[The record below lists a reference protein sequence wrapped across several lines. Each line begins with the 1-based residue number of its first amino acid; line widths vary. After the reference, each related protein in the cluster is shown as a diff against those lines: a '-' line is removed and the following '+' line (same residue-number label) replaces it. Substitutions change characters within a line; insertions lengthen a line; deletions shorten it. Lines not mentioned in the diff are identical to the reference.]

1 MKNPYEEIERNIA
14 RTIDYLT
21 GITGV
26 DSPKQ
31 LGELHS
37 MILQALD
44 ACMEQKYPLMDTD
57 HITSSEVLLHV
68 KDRDTGRVY
77 SRKLPLDYKENNN
90 GLTLDGET
98 ADGKASSIV
107 FYSETAIEKFADIT
121 GRGEKHNHSC
131 GEYRTP

>member
-68 KDRDTGRVY
+68 KDRVQGVFTAENFRLII
-77 SRKLPLDYKENNN
+77 RKTIMD
-90 GLTLDGET
+90 
-98 ADGKASSIV
+98 S
-107 FYSETAIEKFADIT
+107 
-121 GRGEKHNHSC
+121 H
-131 GEYRTP
+131 

>member
-37 MILQALD
+37 MIL
-44 ACMEQKYPLMDTD
+44 
-57 HITSSEVLLHV
+57 
-68 KDRDTGRVY
+68 
-77 SRKLPLDYKENNN
+77 
-90 GLTLDGET
+90 
-98 ADGKASSIV
+98 
-107 FYSETAIEKFADIT
+107 
-121 GRGEKHNHSC
+121 
-131 GEYRTP
+131 

>member
-1 MKNPYEEIERNIA
+1 
-14 RTIDYLT
+14 
-21 GITGV
+21 
-26 DSPKQ
+26 
-31 LGELHS
+31 

-98 ADGKASSIV
+98 ADGKASSSV
-107 FYSETAIEKFADIT
+107 FYSETAIEKKTDIT
-121 GRGEKHNHSC
+121 GRDKKHKQKNKKY
-131 GEYRTP
+131 GTT